1 MERNRREAVISFV
14 NKHIFGGRNKTV
26 TTPYILLALVAFII
40 GSTIYYVFLFDEHYL
55 FVRSMIN
62 AALLITFIVLER
74 SPFKRETLSYLSPI
88 AMVSIMTVGI
98 VYFEGDFL
106 VHTFAFAG
114 ALFSLAYMNP
124 KGLAIYVVFVSALQ
138 TFFLFILNY
147 NIMGHR
153 FTIWQNYAG
162 LITTFGLNVVLVI
175 FCSKYEKITRAKE
188 MFLSNMSHEMRTPLN
203 AIIGF
208 SELTLEDKGL
218 DKKLYSN
225 LINIRTAGTTLLS
238 LISDLL
244 DISKIETGNFELIP
258 GEYDTAAMINSALA
272 QNILHKG
279 EKSIDFTLTVD
290 ENFPAKL
297 FGDELKI
304 RQVLNNLLSNAFK
317 YTEEGRVDFSI
328 SFAVDNDNIWVTVEV
343 SDTGKGIRSEE
354 LVSIFDDFVQADI
367 SVTRNMMGTGLGLPI
382 ARRLVRL
389 MDGDILA
396 TSEYGKGSVFTAR
409 FRQKFVSNDVLSS
422 EIIDSLK
429 NFRYSEQKRIM
440 TENMPLPSL
449 SYAHVMVVDD
459 VPTNLAVAAGLLK
472 RYNINTY
479 CVSNGPEAIEA
490 IKSEKV
496 HFKAIFMDHLMPD
509 MDGIEAARLIREID
523 SEYAKTIP
531 IIAFTA
537 NAIMGN
543 EEMFLGNDFQ
553 AFITKPIE
561 LPQLDTIVR
570 KWISDEQQEGDSAE
584 KLLHAETKSTEDSL
598 TPSVLLDYSIEGI
611 DFINGL
617 ERYDGDTDTYI
628 NIMRSFAKNIPQRL
642 ANAEAVT
649 ESDLAKYTTAIHG
662 IKGSCYSIC
671 ADNAAKLADA
681 LEVAGKAG
689 DYEFILANNAAFV
702 EKVRSI
708 LSGIDEVLA
717 KMQTVRLKGQ
727 MAKPDIKLLEKLRD
741 ACNRRNVSEVDV
753 LVENLDSFEYESDSG
768 LVQWLREMADEMK
781 YAEIAKRLEKLSD

>member
-1 MERNRREAVISFV
+1 VISFV
-14 NKHIFGGRNKTV
+14 NKYIFGGRNKTV
-26 TTPYILLALVAFII
+26 TAPYILFALVAFIT

-62 AALLITFIVLER
+62 AAILITFIVLER
-74 SPFKRETLSYLSPI
+74 SPLKRDTLSYLSPI
-88 AMVSIMTVGI
+88 ALVSIITVGI
-98 VYFEGDFL
+98 VYFDGDFL

-114 ALFSLAYMNP
+114 ALFSLTYMNP

-138 TFFLFILNY
+138 IFFLFILNY

-162 LITTFGLNVVLVI
+162 LVTTFGLNVVLFI
-175 FCSKYEKITRAKE
+175 FCSKYTQISRSKE

-208 SELTLEDKGL
+208 SELSLEDKML
-218 DKKLYSN
+218 NKKLYSN
-225 LINIRTAGTTLLS
+225 LVNIRTAGTTLLS

-244 DISKIETGNFELIP
+244 DISKIETGKFELIY
-258 GEYDTAAMINSALA
+258 GEYDTAAVINSALV

-328 SFAVDNDNIWVTVEV
+328 SFETNNDTVWVTVEV
-343 SDTGKGIRSEE
+343 SDTGRGIRSDE

-367 SVTRNMMGTGLGLPI
+367 SVTRNMMGTGLGLSI

-389 MDGDILA
+389 MDGDIVV
-396 TSEYGKGSVFTAR
+396 TSEYGKGSIFTAR

-429 NFRYSEQKRIM
+429 NFRYSERKRMM

-479 CVSNGPEAIEA
+479 CVSSGPEAIEA

-496 HFKAIFMDHLMPD
+496 HFKAVFMDHLMPD
-509 MDGIEAARLIREID
+509 MDGIESARLIREID

-570 KWISDEQQEGDSAE
+570 KWIRDEQQEGNSAE
-584 KLLHAETKSTEDSL
+584 KLLPAEPKSTEDNL
-598 TPSVLLDYSIEGI
+598 TPNALLDYSIEGI

-649 ESDLAKYTTAIHG
+649 ENDLAQYTTAIHG

-671 ADNAAKLADA
+671 ADSAAKLADA
-681 LEVAGKAG
+681 LEVAGKEG
-689 DYEFILANNAAFV
+689 NYKFILANNAAFV
-702 EKVRSI
+702 ENVRSL

-741 ACNRRNVSEVDV
+741 ACNRRNVSEIDV
-753 LVENLDSFEYESDSG
+753 LVENLDSFEYESDSD

-781 YAEIAKRLEKLSD
+781 YAEIVQRLENLSE

>member
-1 MERNRREAVISFV
+1 MISFV
-14 NKHIFGGRNKTV
+14 NKYIFGGRNKTV
-26 TTPYILLALVAFII
+26 TTPYILFALVAFIT
-40 GSTIYYVFLFDEHYL
+40 GSTIYYVFLFDEHSL
-55 FVRSMIN
+55 FVRSVIN

-88 AMVSIMTVGI
+88 ALVSIMTVGI

-114 ALFSLAYMNP
+114 ALFSLSYMNP

-147 NIMGHR
+147 NIMGHH

-162 LITTFGLNVVLVI
+162 LVATFGLNIVLVI
-175 FCSKYEKITRAKE
+175 FCSKYAQISRSKE

-208 SELTLEDKGL
+208 SELSLEDKRL
-218 DKKLYSN
+218 NKKLYSN
-225 LINIRTAGTTLLS
+225 LVNIRTAGTTLLS

-244 DISKIETGNFELIP
+244 DISKIETGNFELIS

-272 QNILHKG
+272 QNILHRG
-279 EKSIDFTLTVD
+279 EKSIEFNLTVD

-328 SFAVDNDNIWVTVEV
+328 SSSVDNDNVWMTAKV
-343 SDTGKGIRSEE
+343 SDSGRGIRPDE

-367 SVTRNMMGTGLGLPI
+367 TVTRNMMGTGLGLSI

-389 MDGDILA
+389 MDGDIEVA
-396 TSEYGKGSVFTAR
+396 SEYGKGSVFTAQ
-409 FRQKFVSNDVLSS
+409 FRQKLVSNDVLSS

-472 RYNINTY
+472 RYSINTY

-570 KWISDEQQEGDSAE
+570 KWIRDEQQEGDNSE
-584 KLLHAETKSTEDSL
+584 KLLPAEPTKSTENNL
-598 TPSVLLDYSIEGI
+598 TPNALLDYSIEGI

-617 ERYDGDTDTYI
+617 ERYDGDADTYI

-649 ESDLAKYTTAIHG
+649 ENSLAKYTTAIHG

-671 ADNAAKLADA
+671 ADNAAKLADT
-681 LEVAGKAG
+681 LEVAGKAEN
-689 DYEFILANNAAFV
+689 YEFILANNAAFV
-702 EKVRSI
+702 ENVRSI
-708 LSGIDEVLA
+708 LSGIDEVLS
-717 KMQTVRLKGQ
+717 KMQTGRLKGQ
-727 MAKPDIKLLEKLRD
+727 MAKPDRKLLKKLHD
-741 ACNRRNVSEVDV
+741 ACNRRNVSEIDV
-753 LVENLDSFEYESDSG
+753 LVENLDSFEYESDSD
-768 LVQWLREMADEMK
+768 LVHWLREMADEMK
-781 YAEIAKRLEKLSD
+781 YAEIAKRLENLSD

>member
-1 MERNRREAVISFV
+1 VISFV
-14 NKHIFGGRNKTV
+14 NKYIFGGRNKTV
-26 TTPYILLALVAFII
+26 TASYILFALVAFIT

-62 AALLITFIVLER
+62 AALLITFIALER

-114 ALFSLAYMNP
+114 ALFSLTYMNP

-138 TFFLFILNY
+138 TFFLFVLNY
-147 NIMGHR
+147 NIMGHH

-162 LITTFGLNVVLVI
+162 LITTFGLNIVLVI
-175 FCSKYEKITRAKE
+175 FCSKYAQISRSKE

-208 SELTLEDKGL
+208 SELSLEDKSL
-218 DKKLYSN
+218 NKNLYSN
-225 LINIRTAGTTLLS
+225 LVNIRTAGTTLLS

-244 DISKIETGNFELIP
+244 DISKIETGNFELIS
-258 GEYDTAAMINSALA
+258 GEYDTAAMINSALT

-279 EKSIDFTLTVD
+279 GKSIEFNLTVD

-317 YTEEGRVDFSI
+317 YTEEGSVDFSI
-328 SFAVDNDNIWVTVEV
+328 SFAVDNDNVWVTAEV
-343 SDTGKGIRSEE
+343 SDSGRGIRPDE

-367 SVTRNMMGTGLGLPI
+367 SVTRNMMGTGLGLSI

-389 MDGDILA
+389 MDGDIEV

-409 FRQKFVSNDVLSS
+409 FRQKFVSNDVLGS
-422 EIIDSLK
+422 EIIESLQ
-429 NFRYSEQKRIM
+429 NFHYSERKRIM

-649 ESDLAKYTTAIHG
+649 ENDLAQYTTAIHG

-671 ADNAAKLADA
+671 ADSAAKLANA

-702 EKVRSI
+702 ENVRSL

-717 KMQTVRLKGQ
+717 KMQTVRLKGK
-727 MAKPDIKLLEKLRD
+727 MTKPDRKLLEKLHD
-741 ACNRRNVSEVDV
+741 ACNRRNVSEVDM
-753 LVENLDSFEYESDSG
+753 LVENLDSFEYESDSD
-768 LVQWLREMADEMK
+768 LVQWLRKMADEMK
-781 YAEIAKRLEKLSD
+781 YAEIAKRLENLSE